1 MSVRM
6 DQLICLPDLQKL
18 NLVGGSKGIYRIIRW
33 VHIMETPDLVTYVQ
47 NDELIILTGV
57 GILDDKKSFI
67 DLLKGLVE
75 KKRLD

>member
-1 MSVRM
+1 
-6 DQLICLPDLQKL
+6 
-18 NLVGGSKGIYRIIRW
+18 
-33 VHIMETPDLVTYVQ
+33 METPDLVTYVQ